1 MKFVEPSRDKSHSRD
16 KRSPPAVADNP
27 DHLFA
32 VPIDIGSFTDEALI
46 DHVLGRPGVAAHLL
60 ESLGNL
66 ASLTRLSPLALTERF
81 ALTPDEATRILAA
94 LELGH
99 RRFVEAADVTSI
111 ASCLD
116 VVAWAQPRLGHLIH
130 EEMHLLA
137 LSGQSHFRGARML
150 ARGGLHAL
158 AVRTSDILRAGLELA
173 ASGFV
178 LIHNHPSG
186 NPNPSAEDIELTL
199 RVSIRPATPI
209 LPPPPSAMHV
219 CLVEGRL
226 VMATRT
232 TKAERRWRRIV

>member
-1 MKFVEPSRDKSHSRD
+1 M
-16 KRSPPAVADNP
+16 
-27 DHLFA
+27 
-32 VPIDIGSFTDEALI
+32 
-46 DHVLGRPGVAAHLL
+46 LGRPGVAAHLL
-60 ESLGNL
+60 EYLGNL
-66 ASLTRLSPLALTERF
+66 ASLARLSPLALTERF
-81 ALTPDEATRILAA
+81 ALTSDEATRLLAA

-186 NPNPSAEDIELTL
+186 NPDPSAEDIELTL
-199 RVSIRPATPI
+199 RVKEAGDQVGLLFVDHVIVTASGRFSSFVANQCAFRSTWAPVPLAPGHPFRRTWAPSERSDVP
-209 LPPPPSAMHV
+209 LAVPSAHGAR
-219 CLVEGRL
+219 EHDRSG
-226 VMATRT
+226 A
-232 TKAERRWRRIV
+232 